1 MTYQELY
8 KMAMEAFKDPTTRLS
23 KNMSMHR
30 DRYMLLNRHLITETT
45 KAQEKAQELQKKLK
59 NKKVDSTDMR
69 KGGMV
74 ISTVNNLKIK

>member
-45 KAQEKAQELQKKLK
+45 KAQETAQELQKKI
-59 NKKVDSTDMR
+59 KKVDSTDMR
-69 KGGMV
+69 KGGMI
-74 ISTVNNLKIK
+74 ISTVNNLKNK

>member
-30 DRYMLLNRHLITETT
+30 DKYMLLNKHLITKKT
-45 KAQEKAQELQKKLK
+45 KAQKKAQELQKKI
-59 NKKVDSTDMR
+59 KKVDSTDMR
-69 KGGMV
+69 KGGMI
-74 ISTVNNLKIK
+74 ISTVNNLKNK